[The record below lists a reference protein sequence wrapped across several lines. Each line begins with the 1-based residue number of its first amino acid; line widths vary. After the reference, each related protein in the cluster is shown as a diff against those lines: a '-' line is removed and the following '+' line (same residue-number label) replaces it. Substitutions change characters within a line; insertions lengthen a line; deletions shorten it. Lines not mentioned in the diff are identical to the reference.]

1 VPVPI
6 CIKRSVNFG
15 GSFAKRLG
23 ETQAGSIQTHSGA
36 RWLTAANAR
45 KATFFARFI
54 SLVGLTFEAGI
65 NHWPASGC
73 ERASTIHHDRH
84 IRERG
89 RSRRRIVKVKD
100 SRTQTEFGR

>member
-45 KATFFARFI
+45 KATFLARFI
-54 SLVGLTFEAGI
+54 SLLWIIFVIFVSAKKSIIPIELSVSR
-65 NHWPASGC
+65 WP
-73 ERASTIHHDRH
+73 
-84 IRERG
+84 
-89 RSRRRIVKVKD
+89 
-100 SRTQTEFGR
+100 